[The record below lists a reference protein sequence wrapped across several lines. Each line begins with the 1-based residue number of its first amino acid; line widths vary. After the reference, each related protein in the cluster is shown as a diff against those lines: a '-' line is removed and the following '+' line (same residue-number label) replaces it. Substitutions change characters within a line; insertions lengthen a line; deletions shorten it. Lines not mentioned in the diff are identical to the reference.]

1 MEIFIFI
8 YLFSIKENTTI
19 ADNGQGFATREI
31 YRVAAAVYVIQK
43 TATQY
48 TCKIT
53 AGNFYSSQTVFAL
66 ECRFEC
72 PLIHQFPL
80 LQLKK
85 HGSKTSALM
94 QQYWVPELPHI
105 LLRSTRHNW
114 YHTLTSRVGLINHHF
129 QRLREFPRSKKKL
142 LLQRLIS
149 LLDSKTQSQKTKFS
163 S

>member
-43 TATQY
+43 TATQ
-48 TCKIT
+48 
-53 AGNFYSSQTVFAL
+53 
-66 ECRFEC
+66 CRFEC
-72 PLIHQFPL
+72 PLIHQFLL

-94 QQYWVPELPHI
+94 QQYWGT
-105 LLRSTRHNW
+105 STSP
-114 YHTLTSRVGLINHHF
+114 YS
-129 QRLREFPRSKKKL
+129 
-142 LLQRLIS
+142 
-149 LLDSKTQSQKTKFS
+149 SQKH
-163 S
+163 